1 MIKINV
7 VEIKKQLTGEKDF
20 RFDVGPDELG
30 LSEQDLPV
38 DGQVHIEGKITNA
51 GDVLLVNVSEKAVV
65 RRTCARCLKEFTAE
79 STAKALE
86 KFYPEIPSGKPSDIR
101 SAVSSESLL
110 YASMFSILLP
120 SEIFCLF

>member
-51 GDVLLVNVSEKAVV
+51 GDVLLVNVSEKRRKVPRRRGRSFIRKAVRALRV
-65 RRTCARCLKEFTAE
+65 MLM
-79 STAKALE
+79 STRA
-86 KFYPEIPSGKPSDIR
+86 ISW
-101 SAVSSESLL
+101 
-110 YASMFSILLP
+110 M
-120 SEIFCLF
+120 